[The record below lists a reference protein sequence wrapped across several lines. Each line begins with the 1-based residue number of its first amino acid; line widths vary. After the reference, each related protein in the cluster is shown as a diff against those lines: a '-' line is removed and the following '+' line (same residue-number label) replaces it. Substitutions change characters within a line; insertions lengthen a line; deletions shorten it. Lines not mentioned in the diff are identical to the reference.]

1 MSSPLRAWM
10 CWQSVDER
18 VSVLVDRLTGFH
30 REGATARDRAGCALN
45 RLFLFAG

>member
-1 MSSPLRAWM
+1 MSSPLRARL

-30 REGATARDRAGCALN
+30 CEGVRDRPGCAFN
-45 RLFLFAG
+45 RLFVFAG